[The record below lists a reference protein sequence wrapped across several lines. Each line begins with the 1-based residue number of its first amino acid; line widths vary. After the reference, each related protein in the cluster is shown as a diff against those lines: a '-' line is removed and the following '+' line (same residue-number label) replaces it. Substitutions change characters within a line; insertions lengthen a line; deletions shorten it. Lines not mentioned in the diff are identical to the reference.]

1 MKLDCRE
8 ANPLKNPSR
17 LFCQMLRSLLLGM
30 LLMLVTIS
38 SGMAATSETVRLAT
52 LNWSPY
58 IGEKLEAEGY
68 AAEVIRTAF
77 ERSGYSV
84 KFYYMPW
91 GRAVDMVSKGSY
103 NGLCPA
109 YYTEERAEKFSMSDA
124 FPAGPLMF
132 AKRRDT
138 RIDYNSLR
146 DLAPYKIAVVRG
158 YANTKAFDTAG
169 YLQKSFTIDDQTG
182 YRRLL
187 FGRVDLWL
195 ADKFVAQYTMSQH
208 LPERADEIAFINK
221 PLAEKTL
228 HVAFTK
234 SKPNYKA
241 LTQAFNTGLKS
252 LLNDGSLE
260 QILRRHHLSLD

>member
-1 MKLDCRE
+1 
-8 ANPLKNPSR
+8 
-17 LFCQMLRSLLLGM
+17 
-30 LLMLVTIS
+30 
-38 SGMAATSETVRLAT
+38 
-52 LNWSPY
+52 
-58 IGEKLEAEGY
+58 
-68 AAEVIRTAF
+68 
-77 ERSGYSV
+77 V

-91 GRAVDMVSKGSY
+91 GRAVEMVSKGSY

-109 YYTEERAEKFSMSDA
+109 YYTEERAEKFSMSDP
-124 FPAGPLMF
+124 FPAGPLLF
-132 AKRRDT
+132 AKRRSA
-138 RIDYNSLR
+138 RIDYNTLR

-158 YANTKAFDTAG
+158 YANTKAFDNAG

-208 LPERADEIAFINK
+208 LPEKADEIAFINK

-241 LTQAFNTGLKS
+241 LTKAFNTGLKS
-252 LLNDGSLE
+252 VLNDGSLE